1 MQKTITTNQKVT
13 TNELKDDL
21 TKLTLTALQDV
32 KAPKTGFEYALIYE
46 NRTASKINYLSA
58 TTFNGSYVNI
68 FLTKHK
74 QLKVKASTD
83 PVSEPI
89 SLTLGYKRFDQL
101 VAWLKELSKTPNPK
115 ITSINY

>member
-21 TKLTLTALQDV
+21 TKLTFTALQDV

-58 TTFNGSYVNI
+58 TTFNASSHS
-68 FLTKHK
+68 TSS
-74 QLKVKASTD
+74 KAS
-83 PVSEPI
+83 PLRSNGLVKRSSE
-89 SLTLGYKRFDQL
+89 
-101 VAWLKELSKTPNPK
+101 
-115 ITSINY
+115 SI

>member
-1 MQKTITTNQKVT
+1 MQKTITTNQKVSI
-13 TNELKDDL
+13 NELKDDL

-32 KAPKTGFEYALIYE
+32 KAPKTGFEYALICE
-46 NRTASKINYLSA
+46 NRTASKINYLSV

-68 FLTKHK
+68 FLTKHQ
-74 QLKVKASTD
+74 QLKVKAGAD

-101 VAWLKELSKTPNPK
+101 VTWLKELSKTPNPQ